1 MKFIADF
8 VTTTQIIITCAATH
22 NFPSSTQR
30 YDGRWGTYIRL
41 TIVGKVSEAHYL
53 LSKKKDPLIKST
65 SSLSVLI
72 FKVDIN

>member
-22 NFPSSTQR
+22 NFPSSTHR

-41 TIVGKVSEAHYL
+41 TIVGKVSEAQYL
-53 LSKKKDPLIKST
+53 LSKKKRST
-65 SSLSVLI
+65 HQKYEFFECFNL
-72 FKVDIN
+72 